1 MATFF
6 LKSILMAR
14 YIEGDMQ
21 DRAQL
26 AAEQWQQQR
35 PDLDGFVMAIMGR
48 LGELSQVIS
57 RDHLLPFFAE
67 HGLQAGE
74 FDLLATLRRSGEP
87 YALMPTALYESAMI
101 SSGGMTSRIDRLERA
116 GLIERR
122 KHPSDRRGVLVALTP
137 AGFELIDGMLKAHVA
152 NLQRVL
158 AGLSRDEQRM
168 LHALNGKL
176 LEGLSLR
183 ADESSSA
190 PR

>member
-1 MATFF
+1 
-6 LKSILMAR
+6 
-14 YIEGDMQ
+14 MQ

-26 AAEQWQQQR
+26 AAEQWQRQR
-35 PDLDGFVMAIMGR
+35 PDLDGYSMAVIGR

-74 FDLLATLRRSGEP
+74 FDLLATLRRAGEP

-101 SSGGMTSRIDRLERA
+101 SSGGMTSRIDRLEKT

-137 AGFELIDGMLKAHVA
+137 TGFELIDGMLAAHVA
-152 NLQRVL
+152 DLQRVL
-158 AGLSRDEQRM
+158 SGLTVDEQRA
-168 LHALNGKL
+168 LHELTGKL
-176 LEGLSLR
+176 LAGLAECEGGR
-183 ADESSSA
+183 
-190 PR
+190 

>member
-1 MATFF
+1 
-6 LKSILMAR
+6 
-14 YIEGDMQ
+14 MQ

-26 AAEQWQQQR
+26 AAEQWQQER
-35 PDLDGFVMAIMGR
+35 PDLDGFSMAVIGR
-48 LGELSQVIS
+48 LGELSQVIG

-101 SSGGMTSRIDRLERA
+101 SSGGMTSRIDRLEKA

-122 KHPSDRRGVLVALTP
+122 KHPTDRRGILVALTP
-137 AGFELIDGMLKAHVA
+137 AGYELIDSMLSAHVD

-158 AGLSRDEQRM
+158 AALSDEEKQQ
-168 LHALNGKL
+168 LHALTGKL
-176 LEGLSLR
+176 LANLQPGE
-183 ADESSSA
+183 
-190 PR
+190 